1 MAQNMYRVGDYVYFE
16 ISSAAPYQI
25 RKIEELSKNAAGQ
38 VEAKVMCFYR
48 RREIS
53 SALLKISDQAERKF
67 TEFFEVSSMPDG
79 YVHSGHVVAS
89 INGKKE
95 DENGVKIE
103 NGENGSCEKEKE
115 EDTPTGDWG
124 LGGLPIGAEKL
135 NDAGRHKLRLR
146 ELFVSRNMETLPA
159 THIRGKCSVTLLN
172 EVETIDSYER
182 PDAFFYSLMFD
193 PGQSTLLA
201 DKGAIRVGDK
211 YQCVVPEKE
220 EERKE
225 EGEEEK
231 IKETKKEEDD
241 EDENGVLMIDEE
253 EDKKDD
259 KEDGEGEDGDE
270 KRNDYGN
277 RDEREVLVYHPH
289 HSLTDRDIDQFLIV
303 ARAVGTFSRALDT
316 SSSSKLPSLHMTAAA
331 ASRDVTLFH
340 AMALLHQANY
350 DIGQAVKFLVPPPSK
365 QHYPLDADKCTSHK
379 TVSLGGPILC
389 RDQME
394 EWSAAEANLFE
405 DAVEKYGKDFNDVRN
420 DFLPWKSIRDIVEYY
435 YMWKTTNRYVDVKKA
450 KNQELDKLKQV
461 YIPNYNKPNANLVG
475 PPNTT
480 GQLVPAV
487 IPCESCAT
495 TLSLQWY
502 AWGPPT
508 LQLRLCT
515 ECWTH
520 WKKMG
525 GLKKSN
531 EHERHD
537 LEGANDLLS
546 GAQQQNKLLN
556 HITVNPLAINR
567 ATQQRVIPPIPVT
580 NKQGMK
586 NIQNAKQRVSFI
598 MQSDPLSKMARRL
611 SIKNAHH
618 PSGILNMRQ
627 LARKPFTT
635 IDHSAVKGHC
645 QSIDQSSQLKCAM
658 GVFKVANAMALP
670 QPLIQAISTQCL
682 FTGKRQA
689 GSNGS
694 ELGAPPAKRA
704 PPTVA

>member
-16 ISSAAPYQI
+16 TSSAAPYQI
-25 RKIEELSKNAAGQ
+25 RKIEELNKNAAGQ

-48 RREIS
+48 RREIN
-53 SALLKISDQAERKF
+53 SALLKIADQAERKF
-67 TEFFEVSSMPDG
+67 TEFYEEAAMPEG
-79 YVHSGHVVAS
+79 FVHSGHIVAS
-89 INGKKE
+89 VNGKKE
-95 DENGVKIE
+95 DENGM
-103 NGENGSCEKEKE
+103 NGENGSSGSGSSCDKEKE
-115 EDTPTGDWG
+115 EEPPTGDWG
-124 LGGLPIGAEKL
+124 LGGLPMGAEKL
-135 NDAGRHKLRLR
+135 NDGDRHKMRLR

-172 EVETIDSYER
+172 EVETIDSYDR
-182 PDAFFYSLMFD
+182 DDAFFYSLMFD
-193 PGQSTLLA
+193 PSQSTLLA

-225 EGEEEK
+225 EDEEEK
-231 IKETKKEEDD
+231 KEMKME
-241 EDENGVLMIDEE
+241 EDENGELMIDEE
-253 EDKKDD
+253 EEKKDEREV
-259 KEDGEGEDGDE
+259 KEEGEAEDGEE
-270 KRNDYGN
+270 KKEVTNG
-277 RDEREVLVYHPH
+277 DEREVLVYHPH
-289 HSLTDRDIDQFLIV
+289 HNLSDRDIDQFLIV

-365 QHYPLDADKCTSHK
+365 EHYPLDADKCTSHK

-405 DAVEKYGKDFNDVRN
+405 EAVEKYGKDFNDVRN
-420 DFLPWKSIRDIVEYY
+420 DFLPWKSIRDMVEYY

-461 YIPNYNKPNANLVG
+461 YIPQYNKPNANLVG
-475 PPNTT
+475 PPNTS
-480 GQLVPAV
+480 GQMVEAM
-487 IPCESCAT
+487 IPCESCT
-495 TLSLQWY
+495 TVLSMQWY
-502 AWGPPT
+502 AWGPPA

-515 ECWTH
+515 ECWND

-531 EHERHD
+531 QHERHD

-546 GAQQQNKLLN
+546 GAQQQNKLMN
-556 HITVNPLAINR
+556 NITVNPLAINR
-567 ATQQRVIPPIPVT
+567 ATQQRAIPPTPI
-580 NKQGMK
+580 NIHKQGGTK
-586 NIQNAKQRVSFI
+586 NPANAKQRVAFI

-611 SIKNAHH
+611 SVKNSLH
-618 PSGILNMRQ
+618 PNGIVNMRQ
-627 LARKPFTT
+627 LARKPFTS
-635 IDHSAVKGHC
+635 IDHSSVRGHC
-645 QSIDQSSQLKCAM
+645 QGADQSSQLKCAM
-658 GVFKVANAMALP
+658 GVFKVTMPMGLP
-670 QPLIQAISTQCL
+670 QPLIQAISTSSL
-682 FTGKRQA
+682 FSGKRSA

-694 ELGAPPAKRA
+694 ELGAPAAKR
-704 PPTVA
+704 